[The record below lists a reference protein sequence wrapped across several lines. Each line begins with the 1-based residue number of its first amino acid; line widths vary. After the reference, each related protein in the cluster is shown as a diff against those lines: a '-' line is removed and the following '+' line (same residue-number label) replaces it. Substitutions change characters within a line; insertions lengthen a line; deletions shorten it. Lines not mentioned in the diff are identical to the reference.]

1 MIHPAALTDN
11 FEKEGIIMKK
21 MFFLLFV
28 FLTVFVVLPITA
40 APETD
45 AQIDLIAAN
54 SSLWKQ
60 DVEFGNWGYTV
71 TDLDHNGRLEII
83 SASVQGTGFYTYI
96 LAYEVSADGTGL
108 TELIGPEF
116 KTGNSAPDI
125 MVSEVP
131 VFYDKKDGRYYY
143 IFDDM
148 IRNGMAEYYENKRA
162 VSIFDG
168 AWTETYMAYKTTL
181 YTDAEHY
188 SMDCRD
194 ANNNTITES
203 QYNSIAE
210 TVYANLEQGKAEFNW
225 IITDNDEFSTL
236 STAQI
241 AEKLR

>member
-1 MIHPAALTDN
+1 MVN
-11 FEKEGIIMKK
+11 YEKEGIIMKK
-21 MFFLLFV
+21 LIFLLFV
-28 FLTVFVVLPITA
+28 LVTFITVLPVSA
-40 APETD
+40 APEIE
-45 AQIDLIAAN
+45 AQINLIAEN

-96 LAYEVSADGTGL
+96 LAYEVSEDGNGL
-108 TELIGPEF
+108 SELIGPEF
-116 KTGNSAPDI
+116 KTGDSAPDI

-131 VFYDKKDGRYYY
+131 VFYDEKDGRYYY

-162 VSIFDG
+162 VSIVDG
-168 AWTETYMAYKTTL
+168 TWTETYLAYKTTL

-194 ANNNTITES
+194 SENNTITEAA
-203 QYNSIAE
+203 YNSIAE
-210 TVYANLEQGKAEFNW
+210 TVYANLEQSKAEFNW
-225 IITDNDEFSTL
+225 IMTDNNEFGTL
-236 STAQI
+236 NTAQI

>member
-1 MIHPAALTDN
+1 
-11 FEKEGIIMKK
+11 MKK
-21 MFFLLFV
+21 LIILLFV
-28 FLTVFVVLPITA
+28 LVTFIAVLPVSA
-40 APETD
+40 APEIET
-45 AQIDLIAAN
+45 QISLIAEN

-96 LAYEVSADGTGL
+96 LAYEVSEDGNGL
-108 TELIGPEF
+108 TELYGPDF
-116 KTGNSAPDI
+116 KTGDSAPDI
-125 MVSEVP
+125 MVSEIP
-131 VFYDKKDGRYYY
+131 VFHDEKEGRYYY

-162 VSIFDG
+162 VSIADG
-168 AWTETYMAYKTTL
+168 KWAETYLAFKTTL

-194 ANNNTITES
+194 VNNNTITES
-203 QYNSIAE
+203 QYNGIAE
-210 TVYANLEQGKAEFNW
+210 TVYADLEQSKAEFNW

-236 STAQI
+236 NTAQI
-241 AEKLR
+241 AEKLRQ